1 MRSPHR
7 SPLRALWVGHAGWR
21 STWRLQGR
29 TASLMTL
36 PTGAALA
43 RTSKRTTGAD
53 DGRART
59 AGLEGFL
66 GACAHSAAPGLLL
79 QDHLLRRCPIPTSIQ
94 MSRGAPSLGL
104 AGTGEKRGAA
114 ASAHAAAAAPPAG
127 LPCRRRQRSAAP
139 PGAPPAG
146 APGPACQPRAGPGRP
161 PAPPQLCEWGIELE
175 WCAYAGTI
183 GRKGANLRRPAKMI
197 NQSWQG
203 ASCAPAG
210 PAPAAR
216 SRAPRGP
223 WPRPCPDCTP
233 WHAGEDSPRGN
244 ISGQTVG
251 VTIMQAPVIVR
262 KQISRTAHAGHR
274 ALCLGPRAQRP
285 GGAVPGDPGG
295 PSGRLRR
302 PRQQGVRTSGRTAC
316 CRWCNKED
324 EFGWQH
330 ASSIPSGIMSVENRA
345 PGRAHLA
352 KRFEELA
359 AVDVGL
365 PAHARDCRSE
375 QCRAHG
381 ARHCSHSTSREQ

>member
-7 SPLRALWVGHAGWR
+7 SPPRALWAGHAGWR

-43 RTSKRTTGAD
+43 RTSKRTT
-53 DGRART
+53 
-59 AGLEGFL
+59 GLEGFL

-139 PGAPPAG
+139 PGVPPAG
-146 APGPACQPRAGPGRP
+146 APGPACLPRAGPGRP
-161 PAPPQLCEWGIELE
+161 PAPPQLCERGIELE

-203 ASCAPAG
+203 ASCAPVG

-233 WHAGEDSPRGN
+233 WYAGEDSPRGN

-262 KQISRTAHAGHR
+262 KQISRTAHAGHTSLPGTSGT
-274 ALCLGPRAQRP
+274 ACSGPAGPCL
-285 GGAVPGDPGG
+285 AVLVAHPAACDG
-295 PSGRLRR
+295 PS
-302 PRQQGVRTSGRTAC
+302 S
-316 CRWCNKED
+316 
-324 EFGWQH
+324 
-330 ASSIPSGIMSVENRA
+330 RA
-345 PGRAHLA
+345 
-352 KRFEELA
+352 
-359 AVDVGL
+359 
-365 PAHARDCRSE
+365 
-375 QCRAHG
+375 
-381 ARHCSHSTSREQ
+381 